1 MYSCTGIGIY
11 PYIAA
16 VLPQIV
22 DAGLYGGCMVYSL
35 LEY

>member
-1 MYSCTGIGIY
+1 MYRYPNISIY
-11 PYIAA
+11 AA

-22 DAGLYGGCMVYSL
+22 DAGLFGGCMVYSL